1 MEFPQN
7 YDTKRWGCSL
17 FILSVLVWLITI
29 TAVFQ
34 IRINDLAGNIGITL
48 ISLIVQYYNYLC
60 VQYNSYQSIIRI
72 TENVSGYDDSLNAV
86 SDDVNTLKNGFGK
99 VDNDVNTLKNGFGKV
114 DNDVKTLNNS
124 LGKLSEDVKTLMNG
138 FGQLGG
144 DVKTLKD
151 VLDKLKMLL
160 KGKP

>member
-99 VDNDVNTLKNGFGKV
+99 VDNDV
-114 DNDVKTLNNS
+114 KTLNNS

-138 FGQLGG
+138 FGQLVD

>member
-1 MEFPQN
+1 MDFPQN

-34 IRINDLAGNIGITL
+34 IRINDLAGNIGIAL
-48 ISLIVQYYNYLC
+48 ISFIVFYYLC
-60 VQYNSYQSIIRI
+60 VQYNSHHSIIRI
-72 TENVSGYDDSLNAV
+72 TENVSGYDDGLKTV
-86 SDDVNTLKNGFGK
+86 SGDVKTLKHGVGMVGKDVNTLK
-99 VDNDVNTLKNGFGKV
+99 DGFGKV
-114 DNDVKTLNNS
+114 DNDVKTLNDS
-124 LGKLSEDVKTLMNG
+124 LGKLGEDVKTLLNG

-151 VLDKLKMLL
+151 VLDNLKMLL
-160 KGKP
+160 KGKL